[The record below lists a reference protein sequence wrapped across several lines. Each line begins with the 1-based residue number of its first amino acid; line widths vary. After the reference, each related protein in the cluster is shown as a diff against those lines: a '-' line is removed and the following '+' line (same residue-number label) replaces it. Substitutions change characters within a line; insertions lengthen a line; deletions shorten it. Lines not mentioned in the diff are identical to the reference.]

1 MRRDAQAIVL
11 LLMGGA
17 LLRISLTDTY
27 LNYVKE
33 MMQPYLVASGALLA
47 VLGLLALLDVLRGAR
62 STPDAEGAVE
72 PPSSGHDHAGHDHAG
87 HDHADHDHADHDHAG
102 HDHAGHD
109 HSHGPRS
116 AWLLLLPVFAMF
128 LIAPPP
134 LGAFAAARD
143 TTNSVAPAQAK
154 APPLPAGDPVPISV
168 SGYVT
173 RAVWDDGLTLVDRTV
188 EMTGFVTPNPAGGW
202 WLTRLS
208 IACCAADAL
217 AARVQTVNTAD
228 LPADT
233 WVRVRGRWIPGGGTK
248 SDDAIPFVGVT
259 ELEQIPQPRNPY
271 E

>member
-1 MRRDAQAIVL
+1 MKRDVQAVVL
-11 LLMGGA
+11 LLIGGA
-17 LLRISLTDTY
+17 ILRISLTDTY

-33 MMQPYLVASGALLA
+33 AMRPFLVASGALLVA
-47 VLGLLALLDVLRGAR
+47 LGLLALIDAFRTGRRAGVE
-62 STPDAEGAVE
+62 PDEAVPVHGSEGA
-72 PPSSGHDHAGHDHAG
+72 SR
-87 HDHADHDHADHDHAG
+87 
-102 HDHAGHD
+102 HD

-116 AWLLLLPVFAMF
+116 AWLLLLPVFAIF

-143 TTNSVAPAQAK
+143 TTNSVAPAQPK

-173 RAVWDDGLTLVDRTV
+173 RAVWDDGLTLVDRSV
-188 EMTGFVTPNPAGGW
+188 VMTGFVTPNPAGGW

-208 IACCAADAL
+208 ISCCAADAL
-217 AARVQTVNTAD
+217 AARIQVVDAAD

-233 WVRVRGRWIPGGGTK
+233 WVEVTGTWIPGGGTK
-248 SDDAIPFVGVT
+248 SDAAIPLIKVT
-259 ELEQIPQPRNPY
+259 GLQQIPQPRNPY

>member
-17 LLRISLTDTY
+17 ILRISLTDTY

-33 MMQPYLVASGALLA
+33 MMQPYLVASGALLV
-47 VLGLLALLDVLRGAR
+47 VLGLLALLDALRGAR
-62 STPDAEGAVE
+62 STPDAKVAAV
-72 PPSSGHDHAGHDHAG
+72 PSDSGHDHS
-87 HDHADHDHADHDHAG
+87 
-102 HDHAGHD
+102 GHD
-109 HSHGPRS
+109 HSGHDHSGHGPRS
-116 AWLLLLPVFAMF
+116 AWLLLLPVFAIF

-217 AARVQTVNTAD
+217 AARIQTVNTAE

-248 SDDAIPFVGVT
+248 SDDAIPLIDVT
-259 ELEQIPQPRNPY
+259 DIEQIPQPRNPY

>member
-17 LLRISLTDTY
+17 ILRISLTDTY

-33 MMQPYLVASGALLA
+33 MMQPYLVASGALLV
-47 VLGLLALLDVLRGAR
+47 VLGLLALLDALRGAR
-62 STPDAEGAVE
+62 STPDAKVAAV
-72 PPSSGHDHAGHDHAG
+72 PSDSGHDHSGHDHSG
-87 HDHADHDHADHDHAG
+87 DDHSGD
-102 HDHAGHD
+102 DHAGHD